1 MELRP
6 LVEVRRRLE
15 VRRRS
20 GDAVLSRSSSGT
32 RIARRR
38 RRLQHFRRLVFGLGV
53 LGALDPCEVGFRDP
67 LAADPL
73 GPDRDRV
80 DPGLRD
86 QDRMRLVIDRAPD
99 VELEVHRVVSDGRV
113 AEFLDDR
120 LPVALDLSRLL
131 LRSEGRDYVR
141 LETDDRLDEGV
152 VRGAPLRPSGPC
164 VALHRRRRAV
174 DHAENA
180 LPFVRR

>member
-1 MELRP
+1 
-6 LVEVRRRLE
+6 
-15 VRRRS
+15 
-20 GDAVLSRSSSGT
+20 
-32 RIARRR
+32 
-38 RRLQHFRRLVFGLGV
+38 
-53 LGALDPCEVGFRDP
+53 
-67 LAADPL
+67 
-73 GPDRDRV
+73 
-80 DPGLRD
+80 
-86 QDRMRLVIDRAPD
+86 MRLVIDRAPD

-152 VRGAPLRPSGPC
+152 VRGAPLRPPRPC
-164 VALHRRRRAV
+164 VSLHPRRRAV

-180 LPFVRR
+180 LPLVRRGVDHRDGEAGFLRGEQRFDVIDRIFAIEDRRVEVERAPLGVLPR